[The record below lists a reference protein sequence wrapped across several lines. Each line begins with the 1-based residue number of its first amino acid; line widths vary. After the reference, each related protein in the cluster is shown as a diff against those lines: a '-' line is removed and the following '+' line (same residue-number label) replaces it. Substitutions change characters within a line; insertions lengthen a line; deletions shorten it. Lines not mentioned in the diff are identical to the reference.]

1 MKNKYFIF
9 LLTGFFMFS
18 LPAFAGQADGTL
30 ATENANSSENF
41 AAAPQQ
47 LEKTQKKAMRK
58 VARKA
63 MVKQLFSR
71 DNTAEDLDPI
81 ILIILAIVIPPLAV
95 YLYDGDTTNR
105 FWLNLVL
112 TLVGYGLGGA
122 LLPGLFYIGGLI
134 AVIHALLIVTGSI

>member
-30 ATENANSSENF
+30 STENARSSENF
-41 AAAPQQ
+41 SAAPQQ
-47 LEKTQKKAMRK
+47 LEKAHKKAYRK
-58 VARKA
+58 EARKA

-71 DNTAEDLDPI
+71 DNTAEDLDPV

-95 YLYDGDTTNR
+95 YLYDGAATNR
-105 FWLNLVL
+105 FWLNLIL
-112 TLVGYGLGGA
+112 TLLGYGGLGILGF
-122 LLPGLFYIGGLI
+122 GYIGGLVAI
-134 AVIHALLIVTGSI
+134 IHALLIVTGTI